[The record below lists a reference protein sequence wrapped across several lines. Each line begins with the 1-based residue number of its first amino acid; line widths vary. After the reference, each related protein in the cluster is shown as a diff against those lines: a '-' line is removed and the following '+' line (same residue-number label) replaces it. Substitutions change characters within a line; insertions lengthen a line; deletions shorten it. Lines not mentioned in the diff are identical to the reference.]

1 MEVRLIKK
9 TDFLEITQFYAMEK
23 NFFRL
28 YCLML
33 CVWPMLAGAAEI
45 DSLLDRLDAVI
56 KERPH
61 YIEKKKNRLLELKL
75 RLYPGL
81 PAEERFEQLGLLFE
95 EYRSFNAD
103 SSQAIVRERLQLA
116 RRLGSPERLANAR
129 MNLAEVMGIAGM
141 YKEALERMDSVCLDS
156 LAGYLRPYYFHNL
169 RTFYGWMADY
179 VVVPE
184 EEARYHRL
192 MDCYTD
198 SLLKYHLATGD
209 TLSYVLNRCQ
219 HYNQS
224 GRYDDAIRLM
234 GRHLHAGDIHYEA
247 LAAYTLAESYR
258 HKADAGQEKKYLA
271 ISAIADM
278 STPVLEYASLPR
290 LAVLLFYEG
299 DVERAYTYLKL
310 CMEDAV
316 VCNARLRILEILKIF
331 PVVNDVYQLQIK
343 KRQRQMS
350 WALVSISLLSVF
362 LVVAVVYVRRQM
374 RRVVQARREVVEA
387 NARLKELND
396 ELHRSNA
403 SLKEANRSIAENS
416 YLKEEYIGRYMDQ
429 CSTYIEK
436 LDAYRR
442 HLGKLAAAGK
452 VQELYKDLKSSKQV
466 EQELKEFYANFD
478 DTFLQLFPTFVEDF
492 NSLLLPDER
501 ITPKP
506 GERMNTELRI
516 FALIRLGITDSV
528 KIAQFLRYSVT
539 TIYNY
544 RTRVRNKAAG
554 NREELEGLVARIGR
568 LKM

>member
-61 YIEKKKNRLLELKL
+61 YIEEKKNRLLELKQ

-224 GRYDDAIRLM
+224 GRYGDAIRLM
-234 GRHLHAGDIHYEA
+234 ERHLHAGDIHYEA

-290 LAVLLFYEG
+290 LAVLLFHEG

-316 VCNARLRILEILKIF
+316 ACNARLRILEILKIF

-374 RRVVQARREVVEA
+374 RRVVQAR
-387 NARLKELND
+387 
-396 ELHRSNA
+396 LHRSNA

-501 ITPKP
+501 ITPKS
-506 GERMNTELRI
+506 GERMSTELRI

-554 NREELEGLVARIGR
+554 NRDELETLVARIGR

>member
-1 MEVRLIKK
+1 MEVRLLKRLI
-9 TDFLEITQFYAMEK
+9 FWEITYFYAMEK
-23 NFFRL
+23 NLFRL

-33 CVWPMLAGAAEI
+33 CVWPMLAGATEI
-45 DSLLDRLDAVI
+45 DSLLNRLDAVI

-61 YIEKKKNRLLELKL
+61 YIEEKKNRLLELKQ

-224 GRYDDAIRLM
+224 GRYGDAIRLM
-234 GRHLHAGDIHYEA
+234 ERHLHAGDIHYEA

-290 LAVLLFYEG
+290 LAVLLFHEG

-316 VCNARLRILEILKIF
+316 ACNARLRILEILKIF

-416 YLKEEYIGRYMDQ
+416 YLKEEYIGRY
-429 CSTYIEK
+429 
-436 LDAYRR
+436 DAYRR

-501 ITPKP
+501 ITPKS
-506 GERMNTELRI
+506 GERMSTELRI

-554 NREELEGLVARIGR
+554 NRDELETLVARIGR

>member
-1 MEVRLIKK
+1 M
-9 TDFLEITQFYAMEK
+9 MK
-23 NFFRL
+23 NIFCL

-33 CVWPMLAGAAEI
+33 CVWPVLAGAAEI
-45 DSLLDRLDAVI
+45 DDLLNRLDVVI
-56 KERPH
+56 KDRPH
-61 YIEKKKNRLLELKL
+61 CIVEKKKRLQELKL

-81 PAEERFEQLGLLFE
+81 PDEERFRQLGELLE

-103 SSQAIVRERLQLA
+103 SSLAFTQERLHLA
-116 RRLGSPERLANAR
+116 RRMGGREYLDDAR

-141 YKEALERMDSVCLDS
+141 YKEALEQMDAVRPDS
-156 LAGYLRPYYFHNL
+156 LPGYLRSYYFHNL
-169 RTFYGWMADY
+169 RTLYGWMADY

-184 EEARYHRL
+184 EEARYRAL

-198 SLLKYHLATGD
+198 SLLKYRLMEGD
-209 TLSYVLNRCQ
+209 SLSYMLNRCQ

-224 GRYDDAIRLM
+224 GRFDDAIRLM
-234 GRHLHAGDIHYEA
+234 ERYLHAGDVHYEA
-247 LAAYTLAESYR
+247 LAAYTLAESY
-258 HKADAGQEKKYLA
+258 HQKGNTEQEKKYLA
-271 ISAIADM
+271 LSAIADM

-290 LAVLLFYEG
+290 LAVLLFHEG
-299 DVERAYTYLKL
+299 DVERAYLYLKL

-316 VCNARLRILEILKIF
+316 ACNARLRILEILKIF

-343 KRQRQMS
+343 KRQRQMT

-374 RRVVQARREVVEA
+374 KRVVQARREVVEA

-429 CSTYIEK
+429 CSAYIEK

-516 FALIRLGITDSV
+516 YALIRLGITDSV

-554 NREELEGLVARIGR
+554 NRDELEALVARIGR
-568 LKM
+568 LRM

>member
-1 MEVRLIKK
+1 MEVRLLKRLI
-9 TDFLEITQFYAMEK
+9 FWEITYFYAMEK
-23 NFFRL
+23 NLFRL

-33 CVWPMLAGAAEI
+33 CVWPMLAGATEI
-45 DSLLDRLDAVI
+45 DSLLNRLDAVI

-61 YIEKKKNRLLELKL
+61 YIEEKKNRLLELKL

-316 VCNARLRILEILKIF
+316 ACNARLRILEILKIF

-429 CSTYIEK
+429 
-436 LDAYRR
+436 
-442 HLGKLAAAGK
+442 
-452 VQELYKDLKSSKQV
+452 
-466 EQELKEFYANFD
+466 
-478 DTFLQLFPTFVEDF
+478 
-492 NSLLLPDER
+492 
-501 ITPKP
+501 
-506 GERMNTELRI
+506 
-516 FALIRLGITDSV
+516 
-528 KIAQFLRYSVT
+528 
-539 TIYNY
+539 
-544 RTRVRNKAAG
+544 
-554 NREELEGLVARIGR
+554 
-568 LKM
+568 